1 MPECVLGVIYLVWG
15 KASAERWSKTI
26 VSLQS
31 FFSFFSELIE
41 ACISERV
48 CVCNGWVRFIP
59 DLEEGASS
67 RGPSQISMPVYKVVF
82 FGIKTDKLFQ
92 WVLLALAN
100 VCFYVVSSLVCKPV
114 MICKK
119 YFS

>member
-15 KASAERWSKTI
+15 KASAESWSKTI
-26 VSLQS
+26 GSLQS
-31 FFSFFSELIE
+31 FFFLSLLRHAFPSV
-41 ACISERV
+41 CV

-59 DLEEGASS
+59 DLEEGTNS

-92 WVLLALAN
+92 RVLLALAN
-100 VCFYVVSSLVCKPV
+100 VCFYLCCQQSCLQTCNELQE
-114 MICKK
+114 I
-119 YFS
+119 F